1 MYCGA
6 RRSAYALPSSALS
19 CVQKKTN
26 LEQLIQ
32 SPGWLWGDSNNTSS
46 SAQLRKLWKHSIR
59 VWLKTGQYH
68 MQQMGRS
75 ATTTPMQCWMNSQ
88 SWVSNQSI
96 TVDLGSDR
104 CSIFVNRHL
113 TVLIAIV
120 VVIIIIIIIDLDWRL
135 LTVWCKAQ
143 HVICS
148 NAHDIT
154 VNHCM
159 TSVRA
164 ALMLWLSTAVH
175 PFFETIGV
183 EDLYQTINACKR
195 QDVCIKQ

>member
-6 RRSAYALPSSALS
+6 RRSANTLS
-19 CVQKKTN
+19 PAAHCLVSKRRLTN

-46 SAQLRKLWKHSIR
+46 STQLRKLWKHSIR
-59 VWLKTGQYH
+59 VWLETRQYH

-113 TVLIAIV
+113 TVLHIAIV
-120 VVIIIIIIIDLDWRL
+120 IIIIDLDWRL

-164 ALMLWLSTAVH
+164 ALMLWLSTAV
-175 PFFETIGV
+175 PPLFETIGM
-183 EDLYQTINACKR
+183 EDLYQTINAWKR